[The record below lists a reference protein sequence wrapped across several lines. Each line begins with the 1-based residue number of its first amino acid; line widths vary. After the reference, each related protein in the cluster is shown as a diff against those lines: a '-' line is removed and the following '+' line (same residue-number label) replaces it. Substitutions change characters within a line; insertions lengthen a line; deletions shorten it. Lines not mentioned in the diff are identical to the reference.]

1 MSSTAGRLAGRA
13 AIVTGSAQGIGRG
26 IAEVFARERANVVIA
41 DINRATGSATA
52 GEIAERFGVEV
63 TFVETDV
70 TSRAA
75 SEALASAVVDR
86 FGRIDVLCHNA
97 GIYPPASIEET
108 TDELWDRV
116 LATNL
121 KSALVM
127 VAAVVGAMKS
137 QRYGRIVFTS
147 SITGPITG
155 IANYTHYG
163 ASKAGIL
170 GFMRSAAL
178 ELAGD
183 GITVNAVLPGNIVT
197 PGLIA
202 QGEDYMDAQTRRIP
216 MRRLGTPRDVAHAM
230 LFFASEEAEYVT
242 GQTLVVDGG
251 QVLPEA

>member
-1 MSSTAGRLAGRA
+1 MNATGGRLAGRT

-41 DINRATGSATA
+41 DINPTTGHSTAT
-52 GEIAERFGVEV
+52 EIADRFGVPAVFFEA
-63 TFVETDV
+63 DV
-70 TSRAA
+70 TSRTSSA
-75 SEALASAVVDR
+75 ALARSVRDR

-116 LATNL
+116 LTTNL
-121 KSALVM
+121 KSALIM
-127 VAAVVGAMKS
+127 VSAVAGAMKS
-137 QRYGRIVFTS
+137 QKYGRIVFTS

-155 IANYTHYG
+155 IARYTHYG

-170 GFMRSAAL
+170 GFMRSAAI
-178 ELAGD
+178 ELAEHGV
-183 GITVNAVLPGNIVT
+183 TVNAVLPGNIVT
-197 PGLIA
+197 PGMVA
-202 QGEDYMDAQTRRIP
+202 QGAEYMDAQTRRIP
-216 MRRLGTPRDVAHAM
+216 MRRLGTPQDIGHAM